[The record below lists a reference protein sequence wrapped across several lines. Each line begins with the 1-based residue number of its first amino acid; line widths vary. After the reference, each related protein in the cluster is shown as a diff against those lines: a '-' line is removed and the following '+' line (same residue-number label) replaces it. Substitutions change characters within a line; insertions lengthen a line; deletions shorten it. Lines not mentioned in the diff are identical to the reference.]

1 VFSLDYA
8 NGRSGSFAEIK
19 ILQCFLR
26 RSLQTVYR
34 SILRSAIFT
43 EPMDFSFLLKPWHSL
58 DIVKSSQG
66 TFVAKHS
73 RMDLHS
79 NECGHFQNRIIKLN
93 KKLYENT

>member
-1 VFSLDYA
+1 MVFRKFCRNKDFTMLFTSQFANCLSLNIALCNFYRTD
-8 NGRSGSFAEIK
+8 GFL
-19 ILQCFLR
+19 IL
-26 RSLQTVYR
+26 S
-34 SILRSAIFT
+34 
-43 EPMDFSFLLKPWHSL
+43 LKPWHSL